1 VIVNKIFQT
10 DAKCVLTLYIN
21 VGPSVSP
28 RLSRMDMNE
37 LATGYEASTTYFL
50 DHYST
55 LSPSDLDRH
64 KADGWSP
71 RQVIHHMADS
81 EAQSYARLRRLIA
94 EPAGSSIQGY
104 DEAAWAENATLG
116 YTKLP
121 VENSLAVFR
130 AVRAASLDIIK
141 GLKPTDLDLYGD
153 HSVSGRY
160 TVGDWI
166 RIYTKHSRV
175 HADQMMEAIGK

>member
-1 VIVNKIFQT
+1 
-10 DAKCVLTLYIN
+10 
-21 VGPSVSP
+21 
-28 RLSRMDMNE
+28 MDINE
-37 LATGYEASTTYFL
+37 LAAGYAASTKYFL
-50 DHYST
+50 DQYSS
-55 LSPSDLDRH
+55 LAPSDLDRH

-116 YTKLP
+116 YVDLP
-121 VENSLAVFR
+121 VENSIAVFT
-130 AVRAASLDIIK
+130 AVRLASLDVVK
-141 GLKPTDLDLYGD
+141 RLRPADLDLYGN
-153 HSVSGRY
+153 HSESGKY

-166 RIYTKHSRV
+166 RIYTKHPRA
-175 HADQMMEAIGK
+175 HADQMLEAIGK

>member
-1 VIVNKIFQT
+1 
-10 DAKCVLTLYIN
+10 VLTLYIN

-37 LATGYEASTTYFL
+37 LATGYEASTKYFL

-55 LSPSDLDRH
+55 LSP
-64 KADGWSP
+64 P

>member
-1 VIVNKIFQT
+1 
-10 DAKCVLTLYIN
+10 
-21 VGPSVSP
+21 
-28 RLSRMDMNE
+28 MDINE
-37 LATGYEASTTYFL
+37 LAGGYEASTKYFL
-50 DHYST
+50 DQYSS

-64 KADGWSP
+64 QGDGWSP

-81 EAQSYARLRRLIA
+81 ESQSYARLRRLVA
-94 EPAGSSIQGY
+94 EPSGSLIQGY

-116 YTKLP
+116 YTELP
-121 VENSLAVFR
+121 VEHSLAVFK
-130 AVRAASLDIIK
+130 AVRAASLDVVK
-141 GLKPTDLDLYGD
+141 RLKPADLDLYGN
-153 HSVSGRY
+153 HSETGKY